1 MKRIDFD
8 EISSRL
14 LIVLVLTI
22 MIVVLVMLIRTLNGW
37 SPNASPT
44 RPDCRDVSSV
54 DPAHEYRNNP
64 EPPR

>member
-14 LIVLVLTI
+14 LIVLVLAFLT
-22 MIVVLVMLIRTLNGW
+22 VLLVLLGRISTGW
-37 SPNASPT
+37 LPGT
-44 RPDCRDVSSV
+44 HTMQPDCRDVSSV